1 MERRQRA
8 GQRPGLG
15 QVQGAK
21 EVAGTGGGV
30 SRPADRQGFRAPQD
44 QA

>member
-8 GQRPGLG
+8 GARPALG

-21 EVAGTGGGV
+21 EMAGRGGGV
-30 SRPADRQGFRAPQD
+30 SRPADRQGFCAPQD